1 MMKNITLGQYYPVD
15 SWVHRLDP
23 RTKILLTIALI
34 VAVFMVESAV
44 GYVLILG
51 FVYLTARLSNIPFK
65 MLLRGVKSLRF
76 ILILTFLL
84 NLLFNPGTNYIVSW
98 GFLKISWDG
107 LAQACHY
114 SLRLVFLVMGTSLM
128 TLTTAPIALADGIEK
143 LLSPLKKIH
152 FPAHELA
159 MMMSIALRFIPTLM
173 EEADKIMKAQMARGA
188 DFESGNLLARAKAMV
203 PLLVPLFVS
212 AFRRAGDLAMAMES
226 RCYHGGENRTRLRVL
241 KITKNDWIAA
251 AAVALLICLVVVEG
265 MVMPAVNEAITGWIL
280 PEAVQE
286 AQATATPDASALP
299 SATPAATELPAAS
312 PTPEVTGEPSAILP
326 AKGLIG

>member
-1 MMKNITLGQYYPVD
+1 MMKNITMGQYYPVD

-23 RTKILLTIALI
+23 RTKILLTVAMI
-34 VAVFMVESAV
+34 VAVFLVKSMV
-44 GYVLILG
+44 GYGLILG
-51 FVYLTARLSNIPFK
+51 FMYLVSKLSNIPFK
-65 MLLRGVKSLRF
+65 MLVKGVKPLRF

-84 NLLFNPGTNYIVSW
+84 NLFFNNGTTMLINW
-98 GFLKISWDG
+98 GFLKISYEG
-107 LAQACHY
+107 VSQAVHY
-114 SLRLVFLVMGTSLM
+114 SLRLVFLVLGTSLM
-128 TLTTAPIALADGIEK
+128 TLTTSPIALSDGIEM

-241 KITKNDWIAA
+241 RITRNDWIAA
-251 AAVALLICLVVVEG
+251 ACVAALIALIVLEGWAV
-265 MVMPAVNEAITGWIL
+265 PAVTA
-280 PEAVQE
+280 AV
-286 AQATATPDASALP
+286 
-299 SATPAATELPAAS
+299 
-312 PTPEVTGEPSAILP
+312 
-326 AKGLIG
+326 KGLIA

>member
-1 MMKNITLGQYYPVD
+1 MMKNITMGQYYPVD

-23 RTKILLTIALI
+23 RTKILLTVAMI
-34 VAVFMVESAV
+34 VAVFLVKSMV
-44 GYVLILG
+44 GYGLILG
-51 FVYLTARLSNIPFK
+51 FMYLVSKLSSIPFK
-65 MLLRGVKSLRF
+65 MLVKGVKPLRF

-84 NLLFNPGTNYIVSW
+84 NLFFNNGTTMLINW
-98 GFLKISWDG
+98 GFLKISYEG
-107 LAQACHY
+107 VSQAVHY
-114 SLRLVFLVMGTSLM
+114 SLRLVFLVLGTSLM
-128 TLTTAPIALADGIEK
+128 TLTTSPIALSDGIEM

-241 KITKNDWIAA
+241 KITKNDWLAG
-251 AAVALLICLVVVEG
+251 AAVCGLIALIVLEG
-265 MVMPAVNEAITGWIL
+265 YVTLPIWAAV
-280 PEAVQE
+280 
-286 AQATATPDASALP
+286 
-299 SATPAATELPAAS
+299 
-312 PTPEVTGEPSAILP
+312 
-326 AKGLIG
+326 KGLFA